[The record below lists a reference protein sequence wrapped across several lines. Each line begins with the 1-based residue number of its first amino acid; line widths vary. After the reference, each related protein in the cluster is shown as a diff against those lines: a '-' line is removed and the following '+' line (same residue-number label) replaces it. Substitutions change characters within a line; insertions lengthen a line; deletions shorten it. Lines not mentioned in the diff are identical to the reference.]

1 MQIRLQV
8 HVTDICVCNTR
19 VCVCGCASVLPTK
32 MTNDF
37 CFALLGLQL
46 RLRLLVA
53 VVVAPSEVKPTRKL
67 NTDNEIYEG
76 TVICI

>member
-1 MQIRLQV
+1 
-8 HVTDICVCNTR
+8 
-19 VCVCGCASVLPTK
+19 VCVCVGVRPCCQLK
-32 MTNDF
+32 WQMTF
-37 CFALLGLQL
+37 AFALLGLQL

>member
-1 MQIRLQV
+1 
-8 HVTDICVCNTR
+8 
-19 VCVCGCASVLPTK
+19 
-32 MTNDF
+32 MTF
-37 CFALLGLQL
+37 AFALLGLQL
-46 RLRLLVA
+46 RLRFLVA